1 MNQDPI
7 EALRQAWKNENQ
19 ALPPEELQLT
29 DEATQKT
36 VKALQEVWNSQMQ
49 VPTPPVDLNRLA
61 RHMPRRVSKLRRRLQ
76 FAAVATFAAAAGLLL
91 WLATPEE
98 TAEVPKHPDSQMA
111 SAEVDEATPSNPTT
125 DKTPGSYAPEVR
137 HLKPNEIVHRPDGI
151 ELISGSVRL
160 VLVQPTQPN
169 PSTEMSK

>member
-7 EALRQAWKNENQ
+7 DALRQAWKNENQ

-49 VPTPPVDLNRLA
+49 VPTPAVDLNRLA
-61 RHMPRRVSKLRRRLQ
+61 KHMPRPVSKLRRRLQ
-76 FAAVATFAAAAGLLL
+76 FVAVATFAAAAGLLL
-91 WLATPEE
+91 WLAPTKEP
-98 TAEVPKHPDSQMA
+98 AQVPQRSGSQMA
-111 SAEVDEATPSNPTT
+111 SAEIDEATPTT
-125 DKTPGSYAPEVR
+125 DKTLGSYAPVVR

-160 VLVQPTQPN
+160 VLVQPTQPS
-169 PSTEMSK
+169 PSLEMSK